1 MNDIQKQEKWF
12 LTRIAKQNKI
22 FPLKIKSQTKKKIVP
37 SEVER
42 TENTMKA

>member
-22 FPLKIKSQTKKKIVP
+22 FSLKIKSQTKKIVP